1 MTMNDMTGR
10 FDFQDSVA
18 MFEEK
23 RTDTAS
29 GMLESRHAT
38 ISGWSAHMQRIVML
52 VNLLRALLG
61 LLG

>member
-1 MTMNDMTGR
+1 MTMNGR

-52 VNLLRALLG
+52 ANLLRASLG
-61 LLG
+61 